1 MDVITFEKNAYL
13 TLMKKI
19 DEIHQELQKLK
30 DPAYHFSKEYIDSY
44 AVLDILQISRRTL
57 TKYTSSG
64 TLPYVRID
72 HKNYFKLED
81 IRNFMEANYGVH
93 TTVKKGE
100 AHGVK

>member
-13 TLMKKI
+13 TLIKKI
-19 DEIHQELQKLK
+19 DEIYQELQRLK

-44 AVLDILQISRRTL
+44 AVLDILHISRRTL

-64 TLPYVRID
+64 KLPYVRID

-81 IRNFMEANYGVH
+81 IRNFMESNYGVH
-93 TTVKKGE
+93 PTSKIGK